1 MKKLLLVSVA
11 FALSLFITTTTNA
24 QIKIGTFDEES
35 ILSIMP
41 GVQKVDT
48 LLQKYVNDSL
58 KPEYEFEIY
67 QFQTKDSTFK
77 RDSATMNSSV
87 KAMLKKE
94 IAGHLNKIQNWQQYQ
109 QQLLQAK
116 QQELLRP
123 FLEKVYAALQVVI
136 TEQKYTHVFKKDVF
150 IYADKSEELMLRV
163 IQKMKIP
170 VPKDIENQI
179 KALGGGNT
187 GGTTPPKTNPKKN

>member
-77 RDSATMNSSV
+77 RDSGSMNSSV

-170 VPKDIENQI
+170 VPKDIEDQI

>member
-77 RDSATMNSSV
+77 RDSGSMNSSV

-94 IAGHLNKIQNWQQYQ
+94 IEESKN
-109 QQLLQAK
+109 
-116 QQELLRP
+116 
-123 FLEKVYAALQVVI
+123 I
-136 TEQKYTHVFKKDVF
+136 T
-150 IYADKSEELMLRV
+150 
-163 IQKMKIP
+163 P
-170 VPKDIENQI
+170 
-179 KALGGGNT
+179 
-187 GGTTPPKTNPKKN
+187 

>member
-11 FALSLFITTTTNA
+11 FALSLFITSTTNA

-77 RDSATMNSSV
+77 RDSSSMNSSV

-170 VPKDIENQI
+170 VPKDIEDQI